1 MIFKISALV
10 LLAVFY
16 ACYFIK
22 MFGQRKKGIK
32 TSQIGKGKTGK
43 TRTIEY
49 LMSVSPFLVVI
60 AEVARIIIGTPV
72 FPLFLRI
79 FGLFIAA
86 SAVAVFI
93 AAVVTMRDSWRVG
106 VPEEKKTTIVM
117 TGIFSVSRNPAF
129 LGFGLLYL
137 GILLMFFN
145 PFLLV
150 FSLFS
155 AVMLHLQTV
164 VVEEPFLRK
173 AFGKD
178 YENYTKSVCRYL
190 GKK

>member
-16 ACYFIK
+16 AGYFIK

-49 LMSVSPFLVVI
+49 LMSVSTFLVVI
-60 AEVARIIIGTPV
+60 AEVASVIIGTTA

-79 FGLFIAA
+79 IGLFIAA
-86 SAVAVFI
+86 SGVAVFI

-129 LGFGLLYL
+129 LGFDLLYL
-137 GILLMFFN
+137 GILLTFFN

-164 VVEEPFLRK
+164 VVEEPFLRE

>member
-1 MIFKISALV
+1 MIFKISALI

-49 LMSVSPFLVVI
+49 LMSVSTFLVVI
-60 AEVARIIIGTPV
+60 AEVASIIIGTTA

-79 FGLFIAA
+79 IGLFVAA
-86 SAVAVFI
+86 SGVAVFI

-106 VPEEKKTTIVM
+106 VPEEKKTTIVT

-129 LGFGLLYL
+129 LGFDLLYL
-137 GILLMFFN
+137 GILLTFFN

-155 AVMLHLQTV
+155 AIMLHLQTV
-164 VVEEPFLRK
+164 VVEEPFLRE

>member
-16 ACYFIK
+16 AGYFIK
-22 MFGQRKKGIK
+22 MFGQRRKGIK

-49 LMSVSPFLVVI
+49 LMSVSTFLVVI
-60 AEVARIIIGTPV
+60 AEVASIIIGTTA

-79 FGLFIAA
+79 IGLFVAA
-86 SAVAVFI
+86 SGVAVFI

-106 VPEEKKTTIVM
+106 VPEEKKTTIVT

-129 LGFGLLYL
+129 LGFDLLYL

-155 AVMLHLQTV
+155 AIMLHLQTV
-164 VVEEPFLRK
+164 VVEEPFLRE

>member
-49 LMSVSPFLVVI
+49 LMSVSTFLVVI
-60 AEVARIIIGTPV
+60 AEVASIIIGTTV

-79 FGLFIAA
+79 IGLFVAA
-86 SAVAVFI
+86 SGVAVFI

-106 VPEEKKTTIVM
+106 VPEEKKTTIVT

-129 LGFGLLYL
+129 LGFDLLYL
-137 GILLMFFN
+137 GILLTFFN

-178 YENYTKSVCRYL
+178 YENYAKSVCRYL

>member
-1 MIFKISALV
+1 MFFKISALV
-10 LLAVFY
+10 LLAAFY

-43 TRTIEY
+43 TRTVEY
-49 LMSVSPFLVVI
+49 LMSVSTFLVVI
-60 AEVARIIIGTPV
+60 AEVTSIICGTTV

-79 FGLFIAA
+79 IGLVVAVFG
-86 SAVAVFI
+86 VAVFI

-106 VPEEKKTTIVM
+106 VPEEKKTKIVT

-129 LGFGLLYL
+129 LGFDLLYL

-145 PFLLV
+145 PFLLI

-164 VVEEPFLRK
+164 VVEEPFLRE

-178 YENYTKSVCRYL
+178 YENYAKKVCRYL

>member
-1 MIFKISALV
+1 MFFRISALI

-22 MFGQRKKGIK
+22 MFGQGKKGIK

-43 TRTIEY
+43 TRTVEY
-49 LMSVSPFLVVI
+49 LMSVSTFLVVI
-60 AEVARIIIGTPV
+60 AEIASIITDTTA

-79 FGLFIAA
+79 IGLIVAVFG
-86 SAVAVFI
+86 VAVFI

-106 VPEEKKTTIVM
+106 VPEEKKTQIVT

-129 LGFGLLYL
+129 LGFDLLYL

-145 PFLLV
+145 PFLLI

-164 VVEEPFLRK
+164 VVEEPFLRE

-178 YENYTKSVCRYL
+178 YENYTKAVCRYL